1 MARYR
6 FKRKLATILRSE
18 VIGYSR
24 LMQDDK
30 AGTANTI
37 EADKFRSVKQHLCGR
52 RVRWLNVRLEGTFAW
67 TEKLN

>member
-1 MARYR
+1 MTRYR

-18 VIGYSR
+18 VVGYSR
-24 LMQDDK
+24 LMRDDK

-37 EADKFRSVKQHLCGR
+37 EADKFRSLKRHLCGR